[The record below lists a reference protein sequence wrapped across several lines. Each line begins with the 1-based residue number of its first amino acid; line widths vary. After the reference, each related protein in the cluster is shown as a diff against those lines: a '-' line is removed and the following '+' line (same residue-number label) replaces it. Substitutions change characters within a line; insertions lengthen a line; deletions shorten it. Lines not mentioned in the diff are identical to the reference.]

1 MEQLVVFT
9 LDKEEYGL
17 PISQVQE
24 IIRHIEPRTVPGA
37 PHSIQGVINLRSKI
51 LPVCHLQQALGLGGA
66 GGEGQ
71 VDGKIVILESK
82 SGTVGLIVDEV
93 NEVLTVTGEQIDP
106 ADSAHGEYV
115 RGIAKVGERLLVLL
129 DPDGLLASLG
139 IAADAIAA

>member
-9 LDKEEYGL
+9 LDQEEYGL

-24 IIRHIEPRTVPGA
+24 IIRHMEPRTVPSA

-51 LPVCHLQQALGLGGA
+51 IPVCHLQQALGLGGGGA
-66 GGEGQ
+66 GSTVES
-71 VDGKIVILESK
+71 KIVILESQ

-93 NEVLTVTGEQIDP
+93 NEVLTVTEEQIDA

-129 DPDGLLASLG
+129 DPDAMFTSLG
-139 IAADAIAA
+139 IAAHEIAA

>member
-1 MEQLVVFT
+1 VEQLVVFT

-24 IIRHIEPRTVPGA
+24 IIRHMEPRTVPSA

-51 LPVCHLQQALGLGGA
+51 IPVCHLQQALGLGGWS
-66 GGEGQ
+66 GDGQ
-71 VDGKIVILESK
+71 VDSKIVILESR

-93 NEVLTVTGEQIDP
+93 NEVLTVTEEQIDP

-129 DPDGLLASLG
+129 DPDAMFASLG
-139 IAADAIAA
+139 IAANAIAA